1 MTTPASISAA
11 ETRSSSAERWPQ
23 ELASESAG
31 QPRDL
36 LTHLKRYA
44 SENPAEAALW
54 CFGVGFVLGWRLK
67 PW

>member
-11 ETRSSSAERWPQ
+11 ETRSSAAQRWSPDLAEGA
-23 ELASESAG
+23 EA
-31 QPRDL
+31 PRDL

>member
-1 MTTPASISAA
+1 MTMPSMSAA
-11 ETRSSSAERWPQ
+11 ETRSSTAQRWPRD
-23 ELASESAG
+23 LAEENEG

-36 LTHLKRYA
+36 LTHLKKYA